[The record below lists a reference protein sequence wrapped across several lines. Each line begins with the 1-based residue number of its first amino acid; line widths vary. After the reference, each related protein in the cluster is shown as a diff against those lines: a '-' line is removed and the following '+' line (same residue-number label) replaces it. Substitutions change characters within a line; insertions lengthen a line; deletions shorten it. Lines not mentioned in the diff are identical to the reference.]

1 MFVIDVMSWNEVAR
15 GTGRVAGQWVVKR
28 TIALD
33 EVAKVRVLREAKE
46 AGSCAQVWDYGQHP
60 RKAKKINVSATAF
73 AATNKQLQK
82 ELETCSL

>member
-1 MFVIDVMSWNEVAR
+1 MFVIDTMSWNEVSR
-15 GTGRVAGQWVVKR
+15 GTGTVAGQWETKR

-60 RKAKKINVSATAF
+60 RKAKKNNVF
-73 AATNKQLQK
+73 A
-82 ELETCSL
+82 